1 MYSAFGHFFKVPAS
15 LTTIDKTQ
23 HAFERRVTAQALNQ
37 RSIQGLEEMILKNMR
52 KLCSV
57 LYDHGSAE
65 KEWGSSKNMTN
76 VISYTVSDIMGD
88 VTFSRSWNTQESAEN
103 RYVLDLLPQGT
114 SGINLVN
121 IP

>member
-1 MYSAFGHFFKVPAS
+1 
-15 LTTIDKTQ
+15 
-23 HAFERRVTAQALNQ
+23 
-37 RSIQGLEEMILKNMR
+37 MILKNMR

-57 LYDHGSAE
+57 LYDHGCAE
-65 KEWGSSKNMTN
+65 KEWSSSKDMTN

-114 SGINLVN
+114 SGINLV
-121 IP
+121 IMP